1 MKTKRLDQETEERYK
16 NLPIQNF
23 PFEFKTETNDNR
35 KIYALSVM
43 KNGQGGFGIAYKG
56 RYLTRKGNKRPWEE
70 MDVVIKEFFI
80 KGLSERS
87 LNGVNVFIDEHLKDN
102 KKEQI
107 QGYLER
113 FKNESEILAN
123 ITDDNIV
130 DVIHSFSSN
139 GTSYYVMDYING
151 KELYEYIKNQGHFVS
166 FEKAW
171 SYYRPICVALS
182 NLHRNNNIAH
192 RDIQPRNILVKMDS
206 ETNDIDKFVLIDF
219 GNCKYHNEDKCLTFK
234 APAGHTLFSPPELL
248 VKKDLSIED
257 YKKSDIY
264 SLGAVLY
271 YILTGNLPPED
282 KENEELEIPDY
293 MSWQVVEIIKKA
305 MMPNI
310 KDRYE
315 SILAF
320 IEACDRAIKTSF
332 DANAKLN
339 ISPQITLDEL
349 NKLGAID
356 ISIPSDNKTMN
367 SKAILNKSWNELIG
381 DAPVCEYKVG
391 ELRFK
396 RITII
401 SDAASDNKYEL
412 KCK

>member
-1 MKTKRLDQETEERYK
+1 MKTKRLDQETEKLY
-16 NLPIQNF
+16 NSLPIQSF
-23 PFEFKTETNDNR
+23 PFEFETETNDNR
-35 KIYALSVM
+35 KIEALSVM

-56 RYLTRKGNKRPWEE
+56 RYLTRKGNKRQWEE

-87 LNGVNVFIDEHLKDN
+87 LYGDRVFIDEHLKDS
-102 KKEQI
+102 KKKQI

-113 FKNESEILAN
+113 FKNESEILAE

-130 DVIHSFSSN
+130 DVIHSFSAN

-151 KELYEYIKNQGHFVS
+151 EELYEYIKQQGHFIS

-171 SYYRPICVALS
+171 TYYRPICLALS
-182 NLHRNNNIAH
+182 NLHRNYKIAH

-206 ETNDIDKFVLIDF
+206 RTKNIDKFVLIDF
-219 GNCKYHNEDKCLTFK
+219 GNCKYHNEDECLTYK

-248 VKKDLSIED
+248 EKKYLTIED

-282 KENEELEIPDY
+282 IDDEELEFPEH
-293 MSWQVVEIIKKA
+293 MPWQVVEIIKKA

-315 SILAF
+315 SVSAF
-320 IEACDRAIKTSF
+320 IEACDRAINTSF
-332 DANAKLN
+332 GANTALN
-339 ISPQITLDEL
+339 ITPQITLSEL
-349 NKLGAID
+349 NKFGAIT
-356 ISIPSDNKTMN
+356 ISIPSDNNTMN
-367 SKAILNKSWNELIG
+367 SKAILDKSWNELIG
-381 DAPVCEYKVG
+381 NVPVCEYKVG
-391 ELRFK
+391 ELKFK

-401 SDAASDNKYEL
+401 SNATSDNKYEL

>member
-16 NLPIQNF
+16 NLPIQSL

-35 KIYALSVM
+35 KIYASSVM

-87 LNGVNVFIDEHLKDN
+87 LNGVSVFIDEHLKDS

-113 FKNESEILAN
+113 FKNESEILAR
-123 ITDDNIV
+123 ITEDNIV

-151 KELYEYIKNQGHFVS
+151 EELYEYINRGHVMS

-171 SYYRPICVALS
+171 TYFRPICVALG

-192 RDIQPRNILVKMDS
+192 RDIQPRNILVKMNS
-206 ETNDIDKFVLIDF
+206 GSNDIDKLVLIDF

-248 VKKDLSIED
+248 VKMDLSIED

-282 KENEELEIPDY
+282 KYNEELEIPEH
-293 MSWQVVEIIKKA
+293 MPWQVVEVIKKA
-305 MMPNI
+305 MMPDI

-315 SILAF
+315 SISAF
-320 IEACDRAIKTSF
+320 IEACDRAINTSF
-332 DANAKLN
+332 DANIALN
-339 ISPQITLDEL
+339 IAPQITLGEL
-349 NKLGAID
+349 NKLGEIT
-356 ISIPSDNKTMN
+356 ISIPSDNKTMS
-367 SKAILNKSWNELIG
+367 SKAILDKSWNELIG
-381 DAPVCEYKVG
+381 DTPVCEYKVG
-391 ELRFK
+391 ELKFK

-401 SDAASDNKYEL
+401 SYATSDNRYEL